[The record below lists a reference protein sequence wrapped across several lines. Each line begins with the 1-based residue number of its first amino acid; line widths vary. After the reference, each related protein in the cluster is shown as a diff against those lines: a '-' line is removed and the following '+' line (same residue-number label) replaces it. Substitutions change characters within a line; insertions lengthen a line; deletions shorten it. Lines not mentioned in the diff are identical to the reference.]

1 MQIDVFLI
9 NPGYEQNKNVGG
21 SISLIITWVCCKGLL
36 FYYIFTSYLDYW
48 LMSVDIINFRLS
60 QGWVVIQ
67 RWDLKNYTH
76 KNGEKN
82 PNKQSVQKLLKPV

>member
-36 FYYIFTSYLDYW
+36 FYYIFTSYLDY
-48 LMSVDIINFRLS
+48 
-60 QGWVVIQ
+60 
-67 RWDLKNYTH
+67 
-76 KNGEKN
+76 
-82 PNKQSVQKLLKPV
+82 

>member
-1 MQIDVFLI
+1 MHIDVFLI

-36 FYYIFTSYLDYW
+36 FYDIFTSYLDYW

-60 QGWVVIQ
+60 QGWVVI
-67 RWDLKNYTH
+67 RPLTF
-76 KNGEKN
+76 EKIHTQKWREKS
-82 PNKQSVQKLLKPV
+82 KQS